1 MALVLLLVTAFWTVD
16 CFTGEIITE
25 WTLDN
30 IITVLTGSLYQTVTL
45 RTLGVALA

>member
-1 MALVLLLVTAFWTVD
+1 MR
-16 CFTGEIITE
+16 TE

-45 RTLGVALA
+45 RTLGIALLVTRASTS